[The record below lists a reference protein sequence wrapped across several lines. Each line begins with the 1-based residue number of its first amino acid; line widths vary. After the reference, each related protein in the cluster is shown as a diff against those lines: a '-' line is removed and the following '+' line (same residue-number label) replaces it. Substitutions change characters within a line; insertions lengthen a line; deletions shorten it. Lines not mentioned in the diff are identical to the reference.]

1 MNELG
6 QTLRTRR
13 EERGL
18 TLKEV
23 EQVLNIRVK
32 YLQAIEEENYQLIPG
47 EVYVKG
53 FLRNYASYL
62 GLNGE
67 EFVQRYKDAK
77 QPPATVSE
85 PDKKEEKPNFEVK
98 APGSN
103 RVIYW
108 GLAIGIVG
116 AGYFGYNQ
124 FLQPSTPKVSS
135 PPPISSAPAPSVP
148 GQTPPNIT
156 PPSQKS
162 VTPVV
167 QGVKIQAR
175 FTANCWVQVLADG
188 QEIFEGVLR
197 QGETTTWEAK
207 TTMEVRLGNAGGV
220 ELTVNDQPQGALGKS
235 GDVVHKVY
243 KSQG

>member
-23 EQVLNIRVK
+23 EQALNIRVK

-77 QPPATVSE
+77 QPPATVAQL
-85 PDKKEEKPNFEVK
+85 DKKEERPNFEVK

-103 RVIYW
+103 RIIYW

-124 FLQPSTPKVSS
+124 FSQPSTPKVSN
-135 PPPISSAPAPSVP
+135 PPPISSTPVP
-148 GQTPPNIT
+148 GASQQTPPPGT
-156 PPSQKS
+156 AQPPQT
-162 VTPVV
+162 TPVI
-167 QGVKIQAR
+167 QGVKVDAKI
-175 FTANCWVQVLADG
+175 TAKCWVQVLADG
-188 QEIFEGVLR
+188 REIFEGVLK
-197 QGETTTWEAK
+197 QGDIATWEAK
-207 TTMEVRLGNAGGV
+207 TTMEITLGNAGGV
-220 ELTVNDQPQGALGKS
+220 ELTVNGQPQGALGKS
-235 GDVVHKVY
+235 GDVVNKVY
-243 KSQG
+243 KAQGL